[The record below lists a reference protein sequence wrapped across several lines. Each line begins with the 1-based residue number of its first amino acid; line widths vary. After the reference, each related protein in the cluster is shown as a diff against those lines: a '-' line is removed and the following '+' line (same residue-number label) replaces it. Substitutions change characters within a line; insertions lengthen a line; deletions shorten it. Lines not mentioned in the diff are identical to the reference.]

1 MCSGCHDGG
10 HILGPWK
17 GGVPLHPSPRG
28 DASACYPGQGPMS
41 SWRLSWTAPQPACGH
56 QLWAGGPTTQPASS
70 PWGSKLSQAPS
81 CDCRGG
87 LGLLGQDVGAAHPT
101 LQKSSP
107 SQGLNLR
114 GLTRSSSSLGL
125 ALSLGSRVRIF
136 CKDLCLQG
144 IPWRSSG

>member
-17 GGVPLHPSPRG
+17 GGAPLHPSPWG
-28 DASACYPGQGPMS
+28 DVSACNPGRGPMS

-56 QLWAGGPTTQPASS
+56 QLWAGSPTTQPASS
-70 PWGSKLSQAPS
+70 AWGSKLSQALS

-87 LGLLGQDVGAAHPT
+87 LSLLEQDVGAAHST

-107 SQGLNLR
+107 WQGLNLC

-125 ALSLGSRVRIF
+125 VPSLGRGVRIF
-136 CKDLCLQG
+136 CKVLCLQG